1 MARRI
6 AECRFCHAVLPVNS
20 RYLCSDCNREAKE
33 TDEELDALVESRRAT
48 MPPSETQ
55 QPRCRAPGIR
65 IFPDPRRR
73 GK

>member
-48 MPPSETQ
+48 MPDALQTE
-55 QPRCRAPGIR
+55 PRCRTPGIR
-65 IFPDPRRR
+65 IVPDARRR